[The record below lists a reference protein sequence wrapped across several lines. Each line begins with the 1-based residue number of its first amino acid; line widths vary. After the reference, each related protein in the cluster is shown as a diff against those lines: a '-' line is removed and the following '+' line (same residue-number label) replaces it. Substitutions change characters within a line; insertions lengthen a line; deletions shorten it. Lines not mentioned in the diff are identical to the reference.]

1 MPSAPSY
8 RASLADTLALLQE
21 IEQRHAPAALS
32 NGFGPESMILTD
44 LIARHNLAIDI
55 FSLDTG
61 RLPPETY
68 HLAQLARRRYGLTI
82 HLFTPKPEELEPWL
96 AAHGPDAFY
105 ESVERRHECCAI
117 RKVFSL
123 NRALAGRKAWLT
135 GLRREQSAHRSDLE
149 AREWDAAHQM
159 HKFNPMV
166 HWTHREVWDYIRDF
180 DVPHNAL
187 HKRGYASIGCA
198 PCTRAITAGED
209 IRAGRWWWE
218 QDDLK
223 ECGLHVQ
230 QTVNTSNSS
239 KTTPARPAGV
249 SPRGATD
256 QSSGPKPSPLH
267 LPPLGRSTMKILILG
282 GDGFCGWP
290 TALHL
295 SNLGHDVAIVDN
307 LSRREIDIEL
317 ECDSLT
323 PIRPMGEGLR
333 A

>member
-32 NGFGPESMILTD
+32 NGFGPESMVLTD

-55 FSLDTG
+55 FSLNTG

-68 HLAQLARRRYGLTI
+68 HLAQLARRRYGLRI

-105 ESVERRHECCAI
+105 DSVERRHECCAI
-117 RKVFSL
+117 RKVSSL

-209 IRAGRWWWE
+209 IRAVRWWWE

-249 SPRGATD
+249 SPHGA
-256 QSSGPKPSPLH
+256 
-267 LPPLGRSTMKILILG
+267 RSTSNWNATPSHRSAPWARGCAPERKSPAATSPFTTSTSRATTSGCWTCSRNG
-282 GDGFCGWP
+282 GPMPSCTSPSSAPRP
-290 TALHL
+290 TL
-295 SNLGHDVAIVDN
+295 
-307 LSRREIDIEL
+307 
-317 ECDSLT
+317 
-323 PIRPMGEGLR
+323 
-333 A
+333 